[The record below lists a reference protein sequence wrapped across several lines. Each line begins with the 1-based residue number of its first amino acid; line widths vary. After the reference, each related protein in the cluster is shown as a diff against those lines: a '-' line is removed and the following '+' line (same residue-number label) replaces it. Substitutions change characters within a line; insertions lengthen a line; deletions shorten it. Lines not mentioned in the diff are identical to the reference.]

1 VLDGAPCGVM
11 TTLDEGTFV
20 RVNATF
26 CKWIGRAAEDLVG
39 RRRLQDLLTMGGR
52 IFHQTHW
59 MPLLQ
64 MQGSI
69 SEVKLEVVHKDGQV
83 IPMILN
89 AIRRERG
96 GRMVHDLA
104 AYVARDR
111 DKYEREL
118 VRARH
123 RLEELVA
130 ETKRLHEEAKDR
142 ALFAEQ
148 ILGIVSHDLR
158 NPMSTIQM
166 GVALL
171 GRTAA
176 SPSQERTLERMQ
188 RSTERANRLIS
199 DLLDFTQARMGKGL
213 AVAPKRIDVHE
224 SIGAA
229 LEELTFAFP
238 GRALKH
244 ERNGTGEC
252 VADAGRLAQAVG
264 NLVANAMTYGRPD
277 SAVTV
282 TTSIQGA
289 TFSVSVHNDGDPI
302 PPELRDRIFEPM
314 TRGSAA
320 PSAVRSVGLGLFIVS
335 EIAKAHGGRAVVTST
350 AEAGTT
356 FSLVLPRGVD

>member
-1 VLDGAPCGVM
+1 MLDDAACGVM
-11 TTLDEGTFV
+11 RTADEGTFV

-26 CKWIGRAAEDLVG
+26 CNWIGRSQAELVG
-39 RRRLQDLLTMGGR
+39 RRRLQDLLTVGGR
-52 IFHQTHW
+52 IFHQTRW

-89 AIRRERG
+89 AIRRERE
-96 GRMVHDLA
+96 GRVVHDLA

-118 VRARH
+118 LRARQ

-130 ETKRLHEEAKDR
+130 ETNRLRDEANDR

-166 GVALL
+166 GVVLL
-171 GRTAA
+171 GRTAT
-176 SPSQERTLERMQ
+176 SPQQQRTLQRMH
-188 RSTERANRLIS
+188 RSIDRANRLIS

-224 SIGAA
+224 SIAAA

-238 GRALKH
+238 GRTIEH
-244 ERNGTGEC
+244 ERTGTGDC

-264 NLVANAMTYGRPD
+264 NLVANAMTYGRPG
-277 SAVTV
+277 SPVTV
-282 TTSIQGA
+282 TTSIDGA
-289 TFSVSVHNDGDPI
+289 ALAVSVNNDGEPI
-302 PPELRDRIFEPM
+302 PQELCKRIFEPM
-314 TRGSAA
+314 TRGSTA

-335 EIAKAHGGRAVVTST
+335 EIAKAHGGRAMVTST

-356 FSLVLPRGVD
+356 FSIVLPRGVG